1 MERENKK
8 PVTLNLAPSIKE
20 YIGEQAIKF
29 GMSNS
34 AFVTMV
40 ISQYRQQNDVL
51 AELSKFKDYMS
62 QLQDISN
69 KQLKREEE

>member
-40 ISQYRQQNDVL
+40 ISQYRQQNDIL
-51 AELSKFKDYMS
+51 AEMSKFKDYMS
-62 QLQDISN
+62 QLQDLSN
-69 KQLKREEE
+69 KQLKREGE